1 MSGKKNELFRKSLG
15 GYNREDV
22 NSYIASISNEL
33 KSKEDFF
40 EMQKERM
47 LREMEAEKE
56 QKSIASAQLDELAF
70 ELYSANDSLKL
81 VSEQLQISKA
91 SEEEL
96 KSSVECLSEKIAELE
111 AKLAE
116 KEAESKRNA
125 EILEKIGVLVG
136 IENVGADGEDSL
148 YDEVVDRLGEVVFSA
163 KADAEKIVLEAEN
176 EAEELREK
184 YKNAAGKYYE
194 EVLLFISD
202 IQDFIEGFV
211 REIGARSTALEN
223 RIDFLRLPEPE
234 SELENELPEIGGEC
248 REKTVIH
255 AGAKRVAEPKKKTS
269 AMSFDEKLESF
280 FKNTMAAINAFKGKS

>member
-22 NSYIASISNEL
+22 NSYIASISTEL

-47 LREMEAEKE
+47 QREVELEKE

-70 ELYSANDSLKL
+70 ELYSANDRLKL
-81 VSEQLQISKA
+81 ASDQLQISKA

-96 KSSVECLSEKIAELE
+96 KSSVECLSEKVAELE
-111 AKLAE
+111 AKLSE
-116 KEAESKRNA
+116 KEIEAKRNA
-125 EILEKIGVLVG
+125 EMLDKIGALVG
-136 IENVGADGEDSL
+136 IENVSDEGESSL

-202 IQDFIEGFV
+202 IQEYIEGFV

-234 SELENELPEIGGEC
+234 SELEKELPEIGGEC
-248 REKTVIH
+248 REKIETH
-255 AGAKRVAEPKKKTS
+255 SGAKRSSEPKKKS
-269 AMSFDEKLESF
+269 NAMTFDEKIENF